1 MIGFTAMRTSM
12 LMHQAD
18 QGRRH
23 VTSNRL
29 ETTGK
34 RMGWVWFAAFLI
46 IGLIAIVASVKD
58 RQNADAEQS
67 ELKADTNRAGLGI
80 PIDKLTQP
88 IGKAVGATTRD
99 PDTIYQNGAAAGHVV
114 GARITLNQSQVY
126 FEQIENAGNL
136 DQSKTFEYRD
146 YVLRLV
152 RADSIYWN
160 AGQPERGCH
169 QCLSACGLR
178 NWRTY

>member
-1 MIGFTAMRTSM
+1 MGVAMSLKPPAT
-12 LMHQAD
+12 
-18 QGRRH
+18 
-23 VTSNRL
+23 
-29 ETTGK
+29 K

-67 ELKADTNRAGLGI
+67 ELKKTIDGLRDT
-80 PIDKLTQP
+80 IDKLTQP

-126 FEQIENAGNL
+126 FDQIENAGNL

-152 RADSIYWN
+152 RADSYIGMLVSPSGVATNVYQHVVCEIV
-160 AGQPERGCH
+160 G
-169 QCLSACGLR
+169 
-178 NWRTY
+178 RTH